1 MLGINDFGVLV
12 GNYLDANGLA
22 HGFKR
27 TPNGAVNT
35 VDYPG
40 ALDSGAGD
48 INNLGVIVGGY
59 GDDVTSTGFVLQQ
72 GTFRSFE
79 DPDAA
84 PMQTTP
90 SGINDFGRICG
101 SFVDLAGT
109 THAFQ
114 LNGINYRTIDFPMAD
129 SSVGYKVN
137 NLGQVIGIY
146 SSSGPNHAFLFN
158 SQDGDFLSFDAPDVA
173 ATQAHAINNRGQV
186 TGNFR
191 LFPDNSRHGFIATP
205 VESTD

>member
-1 MLGINDFGVLV
+1 MANFGDNTVSAIDTTTNKVTSLVLHRQAVDVAVSTHAKPEILRYTFKFFDYPGAAQTRSWGINDLGTVVGDYTDNVGTQHGYFRTANGTFTTVDVAGATLTQVLGINDFGVLV

-72 GTFRSFE
+72 G
-79 DPDAA
+79 
-84 PMQTTP
+84 
-90 SGINDFGRICG
+90 
-101 SFVDLAGT
+101 
-109 THAFQ
+109 
-114 LNGINYRTIDFPMAD
+114 
-129 SSVGYKVN
+129 
-137 NLGQVIGIY
+137 
-146 SSSGPNHAFLFN
+146 
-158 SQDGDFLSFDAPDVA
+158 DV
-173 ATQAHAINNRGQV
+173 
-186 TGNFR
+186 
-191 LFPDNSRHGFIATP
+191 P
-205 VESTD
+205 VF